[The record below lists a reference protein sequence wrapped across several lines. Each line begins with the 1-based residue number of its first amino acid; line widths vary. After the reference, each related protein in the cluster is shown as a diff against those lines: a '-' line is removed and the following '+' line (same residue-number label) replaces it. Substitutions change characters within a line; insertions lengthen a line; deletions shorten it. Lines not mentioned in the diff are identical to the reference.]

1 MNLRLPILAAVLVAA
16 CVAVACNNAS
26 GTTSSTA
33 PSSLTSTSSTSAGS
47 SAATTPTGFGTSG
60 QGGGPGGPGQ
70 PPPLPEGMKG
80 ARGEVGG
87 LSGTCPSLT
96 FTLEGTV
103 FRTNAS
109 TQFIGGTCEGVKSGE
124 QAGAMGTPQD
134 DGSVLAVGVQLGEPP
149 DKGEGPG
156 KPPTDG
162 TGAQGQISNVSG
174 ACPAVAFTLGDK
186 AVKTTAGTTY
196 DAGSCAEIKN
206 GVQAGAM
213 GTLDGSIL
221 VAERMQ
227 IGNPPPP
234 PKR

>member
-1 MNLRLPILAAVLVAA
+1 MNLRLPVLAAVLVAA
-16 CVAVACNNAS
+16 CAAACNDSS
-26 GTTSSTA
+26 GTSSLTA
-33 PSSLTSTSSTSAGS
+33 PSSLSSNSSSATTSG
-47 SAATTPTGFGTSG
+47 AATTPTGSGTPG

-80 ARGEVGG
+80 AHGEIGG
-87 LSGTCPSLT
+87 LSGTCPSLS
-96 FTLEGTV
+96 FTLEGTT
-103 FRTNAS
+103 FRTNGS

-156 KPPTDG
+156 KPPADG
-162 TGAQGQISNVSG
+162 TGAHGQISNVSG

-186 AVKTTAGTTY
+186 AVKTTAGTKY

-206 GVQAGAM
+206 GVQAGAV
-213 GTLDGSIL
+213 GTLEGSTL